1 MVFIDGRPMQLD
13 LMDKGDTEEDEALK
27 HVVKANP
34 KQRRMI
40 GQRKG
45 KERVHQQS
53 GRETFLVIIIVRFPT
68 DQKFSESSSQSHR
81 HDASLLDSDPDI
93 LDDLN
98 ENPDDW
104 IDDQHTVEVSQKSSS
119 AMTIEVM
126 LLLLFPRMF
135 TLFRLQRPFWIG
147 TVPPH
152 MHGAAGGAPSGQSA
166 AGPTLTQGVV
176 GIPLTQG
183 VVSPPST
190 QGVVSLPSTQGVTS
204 PPSTQGVVSLPST
217 QSVTSPP
224 LTQGVVT
231 PPLTQGVVTPPLTQG
246 IVTPPSTQD
255 VVGPSSFTPGI
266 SILTLCQSF
275 LGSSQGSSVDVPH
288 APPPTPTTV
297 GASSRDIPAIGLCHL
312 FVCPVFY

>member
-1 MVFIDGRPMQLD
+1 MVFIDGCSMQLD
-13 LMDKGDTEEDEALK
+13 LMDKGDTEKDKALK
-27 HVVKANP
+27 HIVKANP
-34 KQRRMI
+34 KQCYMI
-40 GQRKG
+40 GQCKG
-45 KERVHQQS
+45 KEQLGHQQS
-53 GRETFLVIIIVRFPT
+53 GHETFLVIIIVCFPT
-68 DQKFSESSSQSHR
+68 DQKISESLSQSHC
-81 HDASLLDSDPDI
+81 HNVSLPDSDPDI
-93 LDDLN
+93 LNDFN
-98 ENPDDW
+98 KNPDDW

-119 AMTIEVM
+119 TMTIEVM

-135 TLFRLQRPFWIG
+135 TLFCSQRPFWIG

-183 VVSPPST
+183 VISPPST
-190 QGVVSLPSTQGVTS
+190 QGVISL
-204 PPSTQGVVSLPST
+204 
-217 QSVTSPP
+217 P
-224 LTQGVVT
+224 LTQGV
-231 PPLTQGVVTPPLTQG
+231 
-246 IVTPPSTQD
+246 ITPPSTQD

-297 GASSRDIPAIGLCHL
+297 GASSQDVPAIGLCHS
-312 FVCPVFY
+312 FACPDFY

>member
-1 MVFIDGRPMQLD
+1 MVFIDGRPTQLD
-13 LMDKGDTEEDEALK
+13 LMDKGDTEKDETLK

-40 GQRKG
+40 GQHKG
-45 KERVHQQS
+45 KERDLGHQQS
-53 GRETFLVIIIVRFPT
+53 GRETFLVIVIVRFPT
-68 DQKFSESSSQSHR
+68 DQKFSESSSQSHC
-81 HDASLLDSDPDI
+81 HDASLPDSDPDM

-98 ENPDDW
+98 ENPDNW

-135 TLFRLQRPFWIG
+135 TLFRLQRLFWIG

-152 MHGAAGGAPSGQSA
+152 MHGAAGGAPLGQSA
-166 AGPTLTQGVV
+166 AGPTLTQGIV

-183 VVSPPST
+183 VVSPPLTHGVIGPPST

-204 PPSTQGVVSLPST
+204 PPSTQGIVSLPLT

-224 LTQGVVT
+224 S
-231 PPLTQGVVTPPLTQG
+231 TQG

-255 VVGPSSFTPGI
+255 VVGPSSFTPSI
-266 SILTLCQSF
+266 VILTLCESF

-288 APPPTPTTV
+288 APPPTLTTV
-297 GASSRDIPAIGLCHL
+297 GASSWDIPAIGLCHSFMCL
-312 FVCPVFY
+312 DFY

>member
-1 MVFIDGRPMQLD
+1 MVFIDDRPMQLD

-40 GQRKG
+40 GQCKG
-45 KERVHQQS
+45 KERVGHQQS
-53 GRETFLVIIIVRFPT
+53 GRETFLVMIIVRFPT
-68 DQKFSESSSQSHR
+68 DQKISESSSQSHH
-81 HDASLLDSDPDI
+81 HDASLPDSDPDI
-93 LDDLN
+93 LNDLN
-98 ENPDDW
+98 KNPDDW

-135 TLFRLQRPFWIG
+135 TLFRSQRPFWIG

-204 PPSTQGVVSLPST
+204 PPSTQ
-217 QSVTSPP
+217 SVTSPP
-224 LTQGVVT
+224 LTQGIVT
-231 PPLTQGVVTPPLTQG
+231 PPLIQG

-255 VVGPSSFTPGI
+255 VIGPSSFTPGI

-297 GASSRDIPAIGLCHL
+297 GASSWDIPAIGLCHL
-312 FVCPVFY
+312 FMCPVFY